1 MSAVRFGTCELSF
14 ERLEL
19 RRDGQVVPVEPQV
32 FDVLAYLLVHR
43 DRVVPKAELLDEVWG
58 DRFVSESALTS
69 RIKSARRAV
78 GDTGRD
84 QRIIRTIHGRG
95 YRFVADVADV
105 AEPADLADPAG
116 RPDAS
121 IVAATI
127 VPAGTATAPAG
138 PSPARA
144 ADVLDA
150 LAEGHGV
157 AVRIEGASRAD
168 RTDLLHRLADDGRR
182 RGLAVGMSAPS
193 ITATDPFACVAD
205 ALDEMTQRRPALLDE
220 VPERCRIELERV
232 FDGEGPSTRQRWL
245 VAARELLMVAAE
257 RTGVVLLVDHVEHA
271 PPEALALIDDV
282 ARLTRSHRIG
292 VVIAGRPHTGP
303 DVWAPAA
310 ADWFTVLD
318 LGAESPGADGPPGVN
333 GEGGRAAPDLPA
345 DMIDALR
352 LVALAGDRFD
362 DVDVRAAT
370 GLDDSGAHRLVEAAL
385 RSGAVVPDADGYR
398 FAAPGAVDG
407 LVAGLSA
414 PRRAQVLD
422 TIAHRLADLGADPA
436 RVAERYV
443 AAGCLPDA
451 APYALAAA
459 RRAAAVQLHREVL
472 RWTDVAR
479 AYVRPDDEPELR
491 TLRADALFSVGDPG
505 AVIAY
510 RSALALASP
519 ADARGLRARL
529 ARAALYAGD
538 VATASEALSG
548 LEPDG
553 GPDDAAVLHAQGMLA
568 YFSGDLD
575 AAGAAGDAIR
585 GLAVTGGAPVKVLDG
600 ITLQGL
606 VAHNR
611 GEWFDRLG
619 RELRATSESP
629 ALATAVFDSH
639 LCVAEYLLYGPTPYD
654 EVIRLATRLREQ
666 AEQLGARPAAAFAT
680 AVTGEAALL
689 AGDLDAARRDLTDA
703 IEMHTELGADMGTSH
718 ALQRLAELEL
728 IVGEPATARRMLRR
742 ALLIARWT
750 PLASHLLQRIY
761 GTLVAAAP
769 DTESAIAV
777 VEESIEA
784 ADEHTT
790 CIMCHVM
797 IAVPAAIAYAE
808 GGRLDEARAWLA
820 EAEVS
825 AALWQGTAWQAAVR
839 EARAHLARAEGDEAA
854 ARRLLDEAASLF
866 DVAGQPLDAQRCL
879 DALDALDALAP

>member
-1 MSAVRFGTCELSF
+1 MSAVRFGTSEVSF

-43 DRVVPKAELLDEVWG
+43 DRVVTKVELLDEVWG

-84 QRIIRTIHGRG
+84 QRVIRTIHGRG
-95 YRFVADVADV
+95 YRFVAEVSDP
-105 AEPADLADPAG
+105 AEPAGEAARPAQ
-116 RPDAS
+116 A
-121 IVAATI
+121 VAAATPPAVPPS
-127 VPAGTATAPAG
+127 VPATPT
-138 PSPARA
+138 RA

-150 LAEGHGV
+150 LAEGRGM
-157 AVRIEGASRAD
+157 ALRIEGASRAD
-168 RTDLLHRLADDGRR
+168 RTDLLHRLADEGRR

-193 ITATDPFACVAD
+193 ITASDPFACVAD

-220 VPERCRIELERV
+220 VPERCRVELERV
-232 FDGEGPSTRQRWL
+232 FDGHGPSTRQRWL

-257 RTGVVLLVDHVEHA
+257 GTGAVLLVDHVEHA
-271 PPEALALIDDV
+271 PAEALALIDDV
-282 ARLTRSHRIG
+282 ARLTRSHRIS
-292 VVIAGRPHTGP
+292 VVIAGRPHAGP
-303 DVWAPAA
+303 DAWAPAV
-310 ADWFTVLD
+310 ADWFAVLD
-318 LGAESPGADGPPGVN
+318 LGAESAGPVPPAGADGDGTATV
-333 GEGGRAAPDLPA
+333 PDLPA

-370 GLDDSGAHRLVEAAL
+370 GLDESGAHRLVEAVL
-385 RSGAVVPDADGYR
+385 RSGTVVPDADGYR
-398 FAAPGAVDG
+398 FADPGTVDA
-407 LVAGLSA
+407 LAAGLSA

-422 TIAHRLADLGADPA
+422 ATARGLAELGADPA

-459 RRAAAVQLHREVL
+459 RRAAGVQLHREVL

-479 AYVRPDDEPELR
+479 GHVSADDEPELR
-491 TLRADALFSVGDPG
+491 QLRADALFSVGDPG

-510 RSALALASP
+510 RGALALASP
-519 ADARGLRARL
+519 EAARGLRARL

-538 VATASEALSG
+538 VATASEALGG

-585 GLAVTGGAPVKVLDG
+585 GLAVAGGAPVKVLDG

-666 AEQLGARPAAAFAT
+666 ADELGARPAAAFAT
-680 AVTGEAALL
+680 TVTGEAALL

-703 IEMHTELGADMGTSH
+703 IDMHTELGADMGTSH

-728 IVGEPATARRMLRR
+728 IVGEPAKARRMLRR

-769 DTESAIAV
+769 DTDSAIAV

-808 GGRLDEARAWLA
+808 GGRLDEAKAWLA

-839 EARAHLARAEGDEAA
+839 EARAHIARAEGDEPA
-854 ARRLLDEAASLF
+854 ARRLLDDAAGLF
-866 DVAGQPLDAQRCL
+866 EIAGQPLDAQRCL